1 VAIIGGGG
9 PVNLALLGVARTISS
24 SSRFSYSQ
32 EMSMLV
38 NKSAG
43 REWKATDYPGIER
56 SLFRNNE
63 SGGRSSVVR
72 LTQGSRFP
80 RHAHEGTEEV
90 VVLAGTVRIGGV
102 ELSAGDYLFTSPGEQ
117 HDVVALSD
125 ASIFVSSQKAT
136 PVVE

>member
-1 VAIIGGGG
+1 
-9 PVNLALLGVARTISS
+9 
-24 SSRFSYSQ
+24 
-32 EMSMLV
+32 MLV
-38 NKSAG
+38 NKSAD

-72 LTQGSRFP
+72 LTQGARFP

-102 ELSAGDYLFTSPGEQ
+102 ELSTGDYLFTSAGEQ